1 MRLVSSTSRSGS
13 GLHVPRNRFFF
24 LLAVL
29 VLSACGGGGGG
40 GGNGNLP
47 PAASFTATPAT
58 GQAPLEVSF
67 NASASSDPDGTIT
80 GYAWNFGD
88 GAVGT
93 GVTTSRTFAAAGS
106 YAVVLTVTDSRGATA
121 STTRLVT
128 VTAGPPPA
136 SVSVS
141 GRIEFE
147 RVPFST
153 VADSGLDYTRTFRAP
168 AREIE
173 VELIQASDGAVLA
186 TTDTDT
192 AGNYAFATAP
202 PNTDVF
208 VRARAVSQFA
218 GSATRPGS
226 WDLRVLNNTNGN
238 ALYVLDGGRFNTG
251 VTDQVRNLLATTGW
265 GGTFAGAYTGPR
277 AAAPFAIL
285 DTLYAAAQ
293 FVIAQGSASTQFS
306 PLSAFWSVENRPSD
320 NWDPATGAIQTTQ
333 YLSGGAGTGIYVLG
347 AANVDTDEFDQ
358 HVVAHEFYHYLEDA
372 VSRADTMG
380 GSHSLS
386 ERLDFRLA
394 FSEGLGNAFSAM
406 VLGDPRYRDSFGAAQ
421 GSDFD
426 FDVERDEVDA
436 PGWYAEG
443 SVHRIAYDLFD
454 PANEP
459 GDAVALGFAPLY
471 HVLVNELRSDVPLV
485 SLFPFIT
492 ALKQRP
498 GVPGALVDAR
508 VEAEGIA
515 GTSLGIDS
523 AGMDA
528 YASTE
533 THSGVAAVS
542 ADLALPVY
550 APIAVNGTSVR
561 MCGSSELTLPGGQTI
576 QTAFN
581 KLGNRRL
588 LRFSVPAAQSI
599 RIAVRCPTTDA
610 TCTGAPQPDPDFV
623 LWRAGQLAVAD
634 DAGSTTEQR
643 DINVTAGDYVLEIYE
658 YSHVGATATPP
669 RGRTCMT
676 VTITG

>member
-1 MRLVSSTSRSGS
+1 
-13 GLHVPRNRFFF
+13 
-24 LLAVL
+24 
-29 VLSACGGGGGG
+29 
-40 GGNGNLP
+40 
-47 PAASFTATPAT
+47 
-58 GQAPLEVSF
+58 
-67 NASASSDPDGTIT
+67 
-80 GYAWNFGD
+80 
-88 GAVGT
+88 
-93 GVTTSRTFAAAGS
+93 
-106 YAVVLTVTDSRGATA
+106 
-121 STTRLVT
+121 
-128 VTAGPPPA
+128 
-136 SVSVS
+136 
-141 GRIEFE
+141 
-147 RVPFST
+147 
-153 VADSGLDYTRTFRAP
+153 
-168 AREIE
+168 
-173 VELIQASDGAVLA
+173 
-186 TTDTDT
+186 
-192 AGNYAFATAP
+192 
-202 PNTDVF
+202 
-208 VRARAVSQFA
+208 
-218 GSATRPGS
+218 
-226 WDLRVLNNTNGN
+226 
-238 ALYVLDGGRFNTG
+238 
-251 VTDQVRNLLATTGW
+251 
-265 GGTFAGAYTGPR
+265 
-277 AAAPFAIL
+277 
-285 DTLYAAAQ
+285 
-293 FVIAQGSASTQFS
+293 
-306 PLSAFWSVENRPSD
+306 
-320 NWDPATGAIQTTQ
+320 
-333 YLSGGAGTGIYVLG
+333 
-347 AANVDTDEFDQ
+347 
-358 HVVAHEFYHYLEDA
+358 
-372 VSRADTMG
+372 
-380 GSHSLS
+380 
-386 ERLDFRLA
+386 LA

-406 VLGDPRYRDSFGAAQ
+406 ALGDPRYRDSFGAAQ

-471 HVLVNELRSDVPLV
+471 DVLVNELRNDVPLV

-561 MCGSSELTLPGGQTI
+561 MCGSSELSLPGGQTI

-643 DINVTAGDYVLEIYE
+643 DINVTAGDHVLEIYE
-658 YSHVGATATPP
+658 YSHVDTSAITR